1 MLLSLVPSAVFAVE
15 DQSSQ
20 ADAADEATVSTRE
33 ELEAALNNSSVSTI
47 NIAQDI
53 EMGTEYWTPA
63 VIERE
68 LTINGTESQDSEYDS
83 KCRGC

>member
-1 MLLSLVPSAVFAVE
+1 MKKKLLAGFMTLCMLLSLVPSAVFAVE

-53 EMGTEYWTPA
+53 EMGDRVLGHP
-63 VIERE
+63 
-68 LTINGTESQDSEYDS
+68 L
-83 KCRGC
+83 